1 MMRRRELLK
10 MCCGLAATYP
20 FPAYGQQART
30 VVIGVLLTGASNPD
44 PEAFLKGLRM
54 SLQDIG
60 LAEGR
65 NLRLEI
71 RSAGGNA
78 GRLSELAKELV
89 AAHVEVLVAHLT
101 PAVQAA
107 RQATTD
113 IPIVMA
119 QAGDPLGTGL
129 VSSLAKPGGNITG
142 YSSAAAEVSGK
153 SVELMRELFPSIR
166 RVAVLANEVD
176 PFTVPYLKQI
186 RESAQVLGI
195 EVEPFIA
202 RPTAEQKPM
211 FEAMSAKQV
220 GALLVQG
227 SMIRA
232 ETSALA
238 IEHRLPSFGSGRGWP
253 MAGGMVSYSASLSE
267 GYREVAAFVDKL
279 LKGRKPADLPVSQP
293 TKFDLVVNLKT
304 ARALG
309 LSLPDTFLLRADE
322 VIE

>member
-1 MMRRRELLK
+1 MRRREFLK
-10 MCCGLAATYP
+10 MWCGLAVACP
-20 FPAYGQQART
+20 LPAYSQQSKIA
-30 VVIGVLLTGASNPD
+30 VIGVLLTGASNPD
-44 PEAFLKGLRM
+44 PEAFLKGLRE
-54 SLQDIG
+54 SLQDIE

-65 NLRLEI
+65 NIRLEI
-71 RSAGGNA
+71 RSAGGSA
-78 GRLSELAKELV
+78 VRLNEYAKELV
-89 AAHVEVLVAHLT
+89 ALKVEVLVAHLT

-107 RQATTD
+107 RQVTSE

-129 VSSLAKPGGNITG
+129 VSSLARPGGNITG

-153 SVELMRELFPSIR
+153 SVELIRELFPSFR
-166 RVAVLANEVD
+166 RVAVLANEID
-176 PFTVPYLKQI
+176 PFTTPYLKQI
-186 RESAQVLGI
+186 GESARALGM

-211 FEAMSAKQV
+211 FEAMSAKRAEV
-220 GALLVQG
+220 LIVQG
-227 SMIRA
+227 SMIRP
-232 ETSALA
+232 ETSDLA

-253 MAGGMVSYSASLSE
+253 MAGGMVSYSANLSD

-279 LKGRKPADLPVSQP
+279 LKGRRPADLPVSQP

-304 ARALG
+304 AKALG
-309 LSLPDTFLLRADE
+309 LNLPDAFLSRADE